1 MAKVWLVMFLS
12 CSLAKSA
19 SLSVAVL
26 VDFLVASPRLIRHL
40 T

>member
-1 MAKVWLVMFLS
+1 MAQVWLVMFL
-12 CSLAKSA
+12 LAKSA

>member
-1 MAKVWLVMFLS
+1 MGHGQSVAGDVPF
-12 CSLAKSA
+12 LAKSA